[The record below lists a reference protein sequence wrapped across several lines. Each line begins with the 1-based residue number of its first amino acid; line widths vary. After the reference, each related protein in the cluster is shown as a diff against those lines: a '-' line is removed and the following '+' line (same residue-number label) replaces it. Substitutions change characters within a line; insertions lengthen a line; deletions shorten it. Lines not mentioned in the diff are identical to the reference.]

1 MCKGADQLLF
11 GSSSGGGG
19 STSQGAFVVRG
30 DLAPG
35 AVCGETRALFPA
47 TAEDSEP
54 GALPGRADKEAWSF
68 CGFDPAGT
76 VAGTRAVAGE
86 LRLLLGGA
94 AATPRKTRGNPSH
107 DRGAAAGP
115 SV

>member
-11 GSSSGGGG
+11 GSSSGGRG
-19 STSQGAFVVRG
+19 STSEGALGLCG

-35 AVCGETRALFPA
+35 RVCGEARALFPA

-76 VAGTRAVAGE
+76 VAGTRALAGE